1 MVMDSR
7 EGYYDTILMDIQM
20 PRMDGYEA
28 AKAIRR
34 MDRRD
39 VKKIPIIAMTAN
51 AFAEDAQAA
60 VHAGMDAHFPKPI
73 DINALDKLLYQFLGA
88 ES

>member
-1 MVMDSR
+1 M
-7 EGYYDTILMDIQM
+7 ILMDIQM

-60 VHAGMDAHFPKPI
+60 VHAGMDAHFPNPI
-73 DINALDKLLYQFLGA
+73 DINALDKLLYQFLVA